1 MEAAAQGVQEPGT
14 DADADLL
21 VHTLLA
27 AWREEKAAMREEAA
41 APPAC
46 NPKYSRP
53 QPFAPG
59 CNPMRQAATL
69 CARLQPY
76 APGCNPICQAAA
88 LFTAGDVNGDG
99 ELSLSEFQA
108 NTPLACYTPLARY
121 TP

>member
-69 CARLQPY
+69 SVRRLRSSLR
-76 APGCNPICQAAA
+76 ATS
-88 LFTAGDVNGDG
+88 TATAS
-99 ELSLSEFQA
+99 SLSPSSRL
-108 NTPLACYTPLARY
+108 TPPWHATP
-121 TP
+121 P